1 MFLVTLATS
10 KFLSTVLPGFP
21 NKLKWNYGDK
31 METETLKHSLKA
43 VVLDISKRRLNNII
57 PHKLEIEML
66 QEH

>member
-1 MFLVTLATS
+1 
-10 KFLSTVLPGFP
+10 
-21 NKLKWNYGDK
+21 